1 MVDEFLT
8 DHQQA
13 DVVRKWIREN
23 GAYVLGGL
31 VLGLGGLFGW
41 DQWQDY
47 RNVQAEQASELY
59 EELVLAI
66 RNNRETR
73 ADGLILDLQNDYDQ
87 SPYLDQAR
95 LMMAKFYLDRSQFDT
110 AANFLAKVKSDS
122 KSAEM
127 QHIARLRLARVRL
140 QQRKLDEAMEILGDT
155 DSRSAFSARYHDLR
169 GDVYYAQSRPD
180 DARREYE
187 AALSFDQQPPVV
199 DRMYVQAKLDD
210 LGAGS
215 AMVPD
220 AAMLGAERA
229 DTAPGTERTD
239 IAPASQD

>member
-8 DHQQA
+8 DQQQA
-13 DVVRKWIREN
+13 DVVRKWFREN

-66 RNNRETR
+66 RNDRETR
-73 ADGLILDLQNDYDQ
+73 ADGLILDLQNEYDQ

-110 AANFLAKVKSDS
+110 AANFLAKVKSES

-140 QQRKLDEAMEILGDT
+140 QQRKLDEALEILGDI
-155 DSRSAFSARYHDLR
+155 DSRSSFSARYHDLR
-169 GDVYYAQSRPD
+169 GDVFYAQNRPD
-180 DARREYE
+180 EARGEYE
-187 AALSFDQQPPVV
+187 AALGFDQQPPVV

-210 LGAGS
+210 LGARS
-215 AMVPD
+215 VLVAD
-220 AAMLGAERA
+220 EAMLGAERV

-239 IAPASQD
+239 IEPASQD

>member
-8 DHQQA
+8 DQQQA
-13 DVVRKWIREN
+13 DVVRKWFREN

-66 RNNRETR
+66 RNDRETR
-73 ADGLILDLQNDYDQ
+73 ADGLILDLQNEYDQ

-110 AANFLAKVKSDS
+110 AANFLAKVKSES

-140 QQRKLDEAMEILGDT
+140 QQRKLDEALEILGDT

-169 GDVYYAQSRPD
+169 GDVFYAQNRPD
-180 DARREYE
+180 EARGEYE
-187 AALSFDQQPPVV
+187 AALGFDQQPPVV

-210 LGAGS
+210 LGARS
-215 AMVPD
+215 VLVAD
-220 AAMLGAERA
+220 EAMLGAERV

-239 IAPASQD
+239 IEPASQD

>member
-8 DHQQA
+8 DQQQA

-66 RNNRETR
+66 RNDRETR
-73 ADGLILDLQNDYDQ
+73 ADGLILDLQNNYDQ

-95 LMMAKFYLDRSQFDT
+95 FMIAKFYLDRSQFDT
-110 AANFLAKVKSDS
+110 AANFLAKVKSES

-140 QQRKLDEAMEILGDT
+140 QQRKLDEALEILGDT
-155 DSRSAFSARYHDLR
+155 DPNSAFSARYHDLR
-169 GDVYYAQSRPD
+169 GDVYYAQSRPN

-187 AALSFDQQPPVV
+187 AALSFNQQPPVV

-215 AMVPD
+215 ALVPD
-220 AAMLGAERA
+220 EVMLGAERA
-229 DTAPGTERTD
+229 DATPGTERTD
-239 IAPASQD
+239 IEPASQD